1 MPTVAEIVA
10 LPVIQQGE
18 PEILCAHGLDR
29 PIRWVHVSDVPD
41 LSDVLQGGELVL
53 TTGAALRAAP
63 LDYLRS
69 VAAAHAVGVV
79 VELGAGAVPLP
90 VNVGAIAEE
99 LGLALVAVRRVI
111 KFVEVT
117 EQVHRVIVADQY
129 QEVDF
134 ARQTHEVFTDLS
146 MRRATPAG
154 IAEAAANLLG
164 APVVLEDLTHQA
176 MAVATAGHPTSD
188 VLRDWQRRSRQHE
201 TGAERT
207 DDWVISEVGRGDDA
221 WGRLIALSPSD
232 DVAARFTMVLERASQ
247 ALVLHRM
254 AERGRTD
261 IEHQAQAGLL
271 EDVARE
277 RIRFEDE
284 ATARAFALGLR
295 PASQYL
301 PATLRIAG
309 WAPKDGA
316 DADPVSE
323 QRRSAR
329 LLDAVTRSV
338 KALGHSGLFSLRG
351 PGEIAMVL
359 SLNMRP
365 GSALEPLGRALRR
378 DAERAVDAHGLVL
391 GVGTPA
397 PGLIDA
403 IHRITDAA
411 HVAEAAL
418 SLPASQRVC
427 FRVADI
433 RLRGLL
439 SMLRSD
445 PRLQRFAEGELRA
458 LILHDIESGAGLLDV
473 LRGYLELGGNKSA
486 LASRLHLSRP
496 SLYAKLNRIEQILG
510 VDLAD
515 GESATSLHVALLIL
529 ETRNAFS
536 GGGATL

>member
-1 MPTVAEIVA
+1 
-10 LPVIQQGE
+10 
-18 PEILCAHGLDR
+18 
-29 PIRWVHVSDVPD
+29 
-41 LSDVLQGGELVL
+41 
-53 TTGAALRAAP
+53 
-63 LDYLRS
+63 
-69 VAAAHAVGVV
+69 
-79 VELGAGAVPLP
+79 
-90 VNVGAIAEE
+90 
-99 LGLALVAVRRVI
+99 
-111 KFVEVT
+111 
-117 EQVHRVIVADQY
+117 
-129 QEVDF
+129 
-134 ARQTHEVFTDLS
+134 
-146 MRRATPAG
+146 
-154 IAEAAANLLG
+154 
-164 APVVLEDLTHQA
+164 
-176 MAVATAGHPTSD
+176 
-188 VLRDWQRRSRQHE
+188 
-201 TGAERT
+201 
-207 DDWVISEVGRGDDA
+207 
-221 WGRLIALSPSD
+221 
-232 DVAARFTMVLERASQ
+232 MVLERASQ

-295 PASQYL
+295 PAAQYL
-301 PATLRIAG
+301 PGTLRIAG
-309 WAPKDGA
+309 WASKDGS

-329 LLDAVTRSV
+329 LLDVVTRSV
-338 KALGHSGLFSLRG
+338 KALGHTGLFSLRG

-359 SLNMRP
+359 SLNTRA

-391 GVGTPA
+391 GLGTPA
-397 PGLIDA
+397 PALIDA

-427 FRVADI
+427 FRVSDI

-439 SMLRSD
+439 SMLRTD
-445 PRLQRFAEGELRA
+445 PRVQRFAEGELRA
-458 LILHDIESGAGLLDV
+458 LILHDIESGDGLREL

-510 VDLAD
+510 IDLAD

-529 ETRNAFS
+529 ETRNAF
-536 GGGATL
+536 GGAGAPL

>member
-18 PEILCAHGLDR
+18 PEILCAHGFDR

-41 LSDVLQGGELVL
+41 LSEVLQGGELVL

-69 VAAAHAVGVV
+69 VAAAHAVGVI

-99 LGLALVAVRRVI
+99 LELALVAVRRVI

-154 IAEAAANLLG
+154 ITEAAANLLG

-176 MAVATAGHPTSD
+176 IAVATAGRPTSD

-221 WGRLIALSPSD
+221 WGRLIALSPAE

-295 PASQYL
+295 PAAQYL

-309 WAPKDGA
+309 WAPQDGSA
-316 DADPVSE
+316 ADPVSE

-329 LLDAVTRSV
+329 LLDVVTRSV

-391 GVGTPA
+391 GIGTPA

-439 SMLRSD
+439 SMLRTD
-445 PRLQRFAEGELRA
+445 PRVQRFAEGELRA
-458 LILHDIESGAGLLDV
+458 LILHDIESGDGLLDV
-473 LRGYLELGGNKSA
+473 LRGHLELGGNKSA

-529 ETRNAFS
+529 ETRNAFG
-536 GGGATL
+536 GGGAPL

>member
-18 PEILCAHGLDR
+18 PEILCAHGFDR

-176 MAVATAGHPTSD
+176 MAVATAGRPTSD

-295 PASQYL
+295 PAAQYL
-301 PATLRIAG
+301 PATLRISG
-309 WAPKDGA
+309 WAPKDDA

-329 LLDAVTRSV
+329 LLDVVTRSV
-338 KALGHSGLFSLRG
+338 KALGHTGLFSLRG

-359 SLNMRP
+359 SLNTRP

-439 SMLRSD
+439 SMLRTD
-445 PRLQRFAEGELRA
+445 PRVQRFAEGELRA

>member
-1 MPTVAEIVA
+1 
-10 LPVIQQGE
+10 
-18 PEILCAHGLDR
+18 
-29 PIRWVHVSDVPD
+29 
-41 LSDVLQGGELVL
+41 
-53 TTGAALRAAP
+53 
-63 LDYLRS
+63 
-69 VAAAHAVGVV
+69 
-79 VELGAGAVPLP
+79 
-90 VNVGAIAEE
+90 
-99 LGLALVAVRRVI
+99 
-111 KFVEVT
+111 
-117 EQVHRVIVADQY
+117 
-129 QEVDF
+129 
-134 ARQTHEVFTDLS
+134 
-146 MRRATPAG
+146 
-154 IAEAAANLLG
+154 
-164 APVVLEDLTHQA
+164 
-176 MAVATAGHPTSD
+176 
-188 VLRDWQRRSRQHE
+188 
-201 TGAERT
+201 
-207 DDWVISEVGRGDDA
+207 VISEVGRGDDA
-221 WGRLIALSPSD
+221 WGRLIALSTAEG
-232 DVAARFTMVLERASQ
+232 VAARFTMVLERASQ

-295 PASQYL
+295 PAAQYL

-309 WAPKDGA
+309 WAA

-329 LLDAVTRSV
+329 LLDVVTRSV
-338 KALGHSGLFSLRG
+338 KALGHTGLFSLRG

-359 SLNMRP
+359 SLNARA

-391 GVGTPA
+391 GLGTPA
-397 PGLIDA
+397 PALIEA

-445 PRLQRFAEGELRA
+445 PRVQRFAEGELRA
-458 LILHDIESGAGLLDV
+458 LILHDIETGDALLDV
-473 LRGYLELGGNKSA
+473 LRGYLELGGNKTA

-529 ETRNAFS
+529 ETRNAF
-536 GGGATL
+536 GGAGAPL

>member
-18 PEILCAHGLDR
+18 PEILCATGFDR

-41 LSDVLQGGELVL
+41 LSEVLQGGELVL

-69 VAAAHAVGVV
+69 VAAAQAVGVV

-164 APVVLEDLTHQA
+164 APVVLEDLNHQA
-176 MAVATAGHPTSD
+176 IAVATAGRPTPD

-221 WGRLIALSPSD
+221 WGRLIALSTAEG
-232 DVAARFTMVLERASQ
+232 VAARFTMVLERASQ

-295 PASQYL
+295 PAAQYL

-309 WAPKDGA
+309 WAA

-329 LLDAVTRSV
+329 LLDVVTRSV
-338 KALGHSGLFSLRG
+338 KALGHTGLFSLRG

-359 SLNMRP
+359 SLNARA

-391 GVGTPA
+391 GLGTPA
-397 PGLIDA
+397 PALIEA

-439 SMLRSD
+439 SMLRTD
-445 PRLQRFAEGELRA
+445 PRVQRFAEGELRA
-458 LILHDIESGAGLLDV
+458 LILHDIESGDGLREI

-496 SLYAKLNRIEQILG
+496 SLYAKLNRIEQILDI
-510 VDLAD
+510 DLAD

-529 ETRNAFS
+529 ETRNAF
-536 GGGATL
+536 GGAGAPL

>member
-18 PEILCAHGLDR
+18 PEILCAHGFDR

-41 LSDVLQGGELVL
+41 LSEVLQGGELVL

-69 VAAAHAVGVV
+69 VAAAQAVGVV

-90 VNVGAIAEE
+90 VNVGSIAEE
-99 LGLALVAVRRVI
+99 LGLALVAVHRVI

-146 MRRATPAG
+146 MRRATPTG

-176 MAVATAGHPTSD
+176 IAVATAGRPTSD

-207 DDWVISEVGRGDDA
+207 DDWVISEVGRGEDA
-221 WGRLIALSPSD
+221 WGRLIALSPAD
-232 DVAARFTMVLERASQ
+232 DGAARITMVLERASQ

-295 PASQYL
+295 PAAQYL
-301 PATLRIAG
+301 PAALRISG
-309 WAPKDGA
+309 WAPKHGA

-323 QRRSAR
+323 QRRGAR
-329 LLDAVTRSV
+329 LLDVVTRSV

-351 PGEIAMVL
+351 PGEIAIVL
-359 SLNMRP
+359 SLNMRT

-378 DAERAVDAHGLVL
+378 DAERAVDAHGVVL
-391 GVGTPA
+391 GLGAPA

-418 SLPASQRVC
+418 SLPASERVC
-427 FRVADI
+427 FRVSDI

-439 SMLRSD
+439 SMLRTD
-445 PRLQRFAEGELRA
+445 PRVQRFAEGELRA
-458 LILHDIESGAGLLDV
+458 LILHDMETGDGLLDV

-496 SLYAKLNRIEQILG
+496 SLYAKLRRIEQILG

-536 GGGATL
+536 GAGAPL

>member
-18 PEILCAHGLDR
+18 PEILCAHGFER
-29 PIRWVHVSDVPD
+29 SIRWVHVSDVPD

-63 LDYLRS
+63 VEYLRS
-69 VAAAHAVGVV
+69 VAAAQAVGVI

-90 VNVGAIAEE
+90 ANVGAIAEE
-99 LGLALVAVRRVI
+99 LGLALVVVHRVI

-146 MRRATPAG
+146 VRRATPAG
-154 IAEAAANLLG
+154 ITEAAANLLG
-164 APVVLEDLTHQA
+164 VPVVLEDLAHQA
-176 MAVATAGHPTSD
+176 VAVVAAGHATSD
-188 VLRDWQRRSRQHE
+188 VLRDWQRRSRRHE

-207 DDWVISEVGRGDDA
+207 DGWVISEVGRGDDA
-221 WGRLIALSPSD
+221 WGRLIALSPPG
-232 DVAARFTMVLERASQ
+232 DVAAKFTMVLERASQ

-301 PATLRIAG
+301 PATLRVSG
-309 WAPKDGA
+309 WASASGS

-323 QRRSAR
+323 QRRGAR
-329 LLDAVTRSV
+329 LLDVVTRAV
-338 KALGHSGLFSLRG
+338 KALGHTGLFSLRG

-359 SLNMRP
+359 SLNTRP
-365 GSALEPLGRALRR
+365 GGALEPLGRALRR

-403 IHRITDAA
+403 IHRITEAA

-439 SMLRSD
+439 SMLRTD
-445 PRLQRFAEGELRA
+445 PRVQRFAEGELRA
-458 LILHDIESGAGLLDV
+458 LILHDMESGDGLLDV

-496 SLYAKLNRIEQILG
+496 SLYAKLNRVEQILR

-529 ETRNAFS
+529 ETRNTFS
-536 GGGATL
+536 GSGAPL

>member
-1 MPTVAEIVA
+1 MPTIAEIVA

-18 PEILCAHGLDR
+18 PEILCAQGFDR

-41 LSDVLQGGELVL
+41 PSEVLQGGELVL

-63 LDYLRS
+63 VDYLRS
-69 VAAAHAVGVV
+69 LAAAQAVGVV

-90 VNVGAIAEE
+90 ANVGAIAEE

-146 MRRATPAG
+146 MRRATPAS
-154 IAEAAANLLG
+154 ITDAAANLLG
-164 APVVLEDLTHQA
+164 VPVVLEDLTHQA
-176 MAVATAGHPTSD
+176 IALAAAGHATSD
-188 VLRDWQRRSRQHE
+188 VLRDWQRRSRRHE

-207 DDWVISEVGRGDDA
+207 DGWVISEVGRGDDA

-232 DVAARFTMVLERASQ
+232 NVAAKFTVVLERASQ

-271 EDVARE
+271 EDVVRE
-277 RIRFEDE
+277 RIRFEDD

-295 PASQYL
+295 PAAQYL
-301 PATLRIAG
+301 PATLRISG
-309 WAPKDGA
+309 WTA

-323 QRRSAR
+323 QRRGAR
-329 LLDAVTRSV
+329 LLDVVTRSV
-338 KALGHSGLFSLRG
+338 KALGHTGLFSLRG

-359 SLNMRP
+359 SLKVRP
-365 GSALEPLGRALRR
+365 GGALEPLGRALRR

-391 GVGTPA
+391 GVGTPSSR
-397 PGLIDA
+397 LIDA

-418 SLPASQRVC
+418 SLPVSQRVC

-439 SMLRSD
+439 SMLRAD
-445 PRLQRFAEGELRA
+445 PRVQRFAEGELRA
-458 LILHDIESGAGLLDV
+458 LILHDMESGDGLLDV

-496 SLYAKLNRIEQILG
+496 SLYAKLNRVEQILG

-536 GGGATL
+536 GAGAPL

>member
-1 MPTVAEIVA
+1 MPTVAEIVD

-18 PEILCAHGLDR
+18 PEILCATGFDR

-41 LSDVLQGGELVL
+41 LSEVLQGGELVL

-63 LDYLRS
+63 LEYLRS
-69 VAAAHAVGVV
+69 VAAAQAVGVI

-176 MAVATAGHPTSD
+176 IAVATAGRPTSD

-207 DDWVISEVGRGDDA
+207 DDWVISEVGRGEDA
-221 WGRLIALSPSD
+221 WGRLIAMSPSD
-232 DVAARFTMVLERASQ
+232 DVAGRFTMVLERASQ

-295 PASQYL
+295 PAAQYL
-301 PATLRIAG
+301 PATLRIAS
-309 WAPKDGA
+309 WAAQDGS
-316 DADPVSE
+316 DTDPVSE

-329 LLDAVTRSV
+329 LLDVVTRSV
-338 KALGHSGLFSLRG
+338 KALGHTGLFSLRG

-359 SLNMRP
+359 SLNTRA
-365 GSALEPLGRALRR
+365 GGALEPLGRALRR

-391 GVGTPA
+391 GIGSPA
-397 PGLIDA
+397 AGLIDA

-439 SMLRSD
+439 SMLRTD
-445 PRLQRFAEGELRA
+445 PRVQRFAEGELRA
-458 LILHDIESGAGLLDV
+458 LILHDMETGEGLLDV
-473 LRGYLELGGNKSA
+473 LRGHLELGGNKSA

-496 SLYAKLNRIEQILG
+496 SLYAKLSRIEQILG

-529 ETRNAFS
+529 ETRNAF
-536 GGGATL
+536 GGAGAPL